1 MLKFNKLQQLKNL
14 FDRMDDTLNYDGE
27 LQMRQVPFNPVET
40 NLDKQP
46 AFCGG
51 QDSWR
56 LHGMCPK
63 RTDPPAARTSILQI
77 WAILAS
83 DWGRQ
88 IRIMII

>member
-51 QDSWR
+51 QDS
-56 LHGMCPK
+56 
-63 RTDPPAARTSILQI
+63 
-77 WAILAS
+77 
-83 DWGRQ
+83 
-88 IRIMII
+88 